1 MEAAGAYEG
10 GAPWPLGGR
19 PPPPPEFL
27 VGPTSDAVASAVVR
41 AWKAGQRSGL
51 SAAIRYVDERAAT
64 YRPLAVLA
72 GPTTLVTE
80 LCQVS
85 TALERLLGEV

>member
-1 MEAAGAYEG
+1 
-10 GAPWPLGGR
+10 
-19 PPPPPEFL
+19 
-27 VGPTSDAVASAVVR
+27 
-41 AWKAGQRSGL
+41 
-51 SAAIRYVDERAAT
+51 VDERAAT